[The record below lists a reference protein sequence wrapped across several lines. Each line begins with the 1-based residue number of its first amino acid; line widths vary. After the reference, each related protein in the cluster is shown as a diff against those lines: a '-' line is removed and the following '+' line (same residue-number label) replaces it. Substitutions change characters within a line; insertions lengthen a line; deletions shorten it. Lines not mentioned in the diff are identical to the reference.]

1 MSVNIALT
9 PDWASSKIALYG
21 RDEDV
26 FSLLCSHLE
35 TLYLA
40 GAAVWVKYAYAG
52 AIDVRKALQGSL
64 AGIAGGG
71 YEYGD
76 FIAYAL
82 LFGRGRKKIGQQLK
96 GEILEGGGGAVE
108 QLKYAFAANVD
119 LQAPVSRRSVIWNM
133 PLRYMLCSSSLVKSV
148 RKRQI
153 IYAARFRV
161 GHAPHF

>member
-1 MSVNIALT
+1 MCVV
-9 PDWASSKIALYG
+9 KIALYG

-52 AIDVRKALQGSL
+52 AVDVRKALQGSL

-71 YEYGD
+71 HEYGD
-76 FIAYAL
+76 FIVYAL

-108 QLKYAFAANVD
+108 QLKYAFAANVNY
-119 LQAPVSRRSVIWNM
+119 RR
-133 PLRYMLCSSSLVKSV
+133 RYL
-148 RKRQI
+148 
-153 IYAARFRV
+153 AEA
-161 GHAPHF
+161 